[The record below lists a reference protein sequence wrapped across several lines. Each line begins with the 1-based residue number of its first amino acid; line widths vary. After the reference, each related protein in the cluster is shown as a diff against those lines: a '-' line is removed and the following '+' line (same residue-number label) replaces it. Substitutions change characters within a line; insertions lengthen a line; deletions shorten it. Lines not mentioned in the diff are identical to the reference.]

1 MSEFLQ
7 KSPLFPTAFSADL
20 ARTTVAALRE
30 SALAEWRSNAERF
43 YDYDDRDANGEAS
56 IDLLKQPVRR
66 VFEHDVRR
74 RPDGV
79 EGAPVAETMTPD
91 EVEQCFADGDDPF
104 ACTDLEIS
112 PLWEIQPRP
121 VAVPAIILMC
131 ATTVSYTH
139 LTLPTNRE
147 V

>member
-1 MSEFLQ
+1 MGANYMSEFLQ

-43 YDYDDRDANGEAS
+43 YDYDA
-56 IDLLKQPVRR
+56 
-66 VFEHDVRR
+66 
-74 RPDGV
+74 
-79 EGAPVAETMTPD
+79 
-91 EVEQCFADGDDPF
+91 
-104 ACTDLEIS
+104 
-112 PLWEIQPRP
+112 
-121 VAVPAIILMC
+121 
-131 ATTVSYTH
+131 VSYTH